1 MESSEAATPVR
12 SLHFQI
18 VGAFH
23 RSRAEE
29 LIARVSRRLAIPC
42 RLLRSPFDER
52 IPLLPDREQVDA
64 DALLERLE
72 RQSQPKGTVTIGL
85 TMRDLGVRIFTFVFG
100 QARYNGHVALVSLA
114 RLQPEFYGLT
124 PDPRL
129 TSTRAIAEILHELGH
144 VLGLTHCGDFG
155 CLMHF
160 ANNVETINLRGKSF
174 CSSCTAQLPS
184 GIYSP
189 AGRA

>member
-1 MESSEAATPVR
+1 MESSEASTTVC

-29 LIARVSRRLAIPC
+29 LIAGVSRRLAVPC
-42 RLLRSPFDER
+42 RLLSSPFDER

-72 RQSQPKGTVTIGL
+72 HQSKPMGTVTIGL

-114 RLQPEFYGLT
+114 RLQPEFYGLA

-129 TSTRAIAEILHELGH
+129 TSTRAVAEILHEVGH
-144 VLGLTHCGDFG
+144 VLGLSHCGDFG

-160 ANNVETINLRGKSF
+160 ANNVETIDLRGNSF
-174 CSSCTAQLPS
+174 CSSCTARLPS
-184 GIYSP
+184 GIFLP